1 MNNPMGYSR
10 TKIIGIGKHYSS
22 ICCDSATLGSS
33 RVEEPPPSV
42 SNCSATAADAF
53 VGGAADLLVLLS
65 CQSVVS
71 IEPGGMHCAHGCGL
85 FLLPIFCVLIVALLR
100 KTSFPS

>member
-1 MNNPMGYSR
+1 MDDGWGSFWCWLPLLSR
-10 TKIIGIGKHYSS
+10 TALA
-22 ICCDSATLGSS
+22 AT
-33 RVEEPPPSV
+33 VPAV
-42 SNCSATAADAF
+42 AAAAAATAADAF